1 MLNTQADLISET
13 LVRMGITT
21 TVGFITD
28 VMLND
33 WSIQAHRWAAGYKKW
48 PFTEGRVSTTYASM
62 EENDYPEG
70 WKTDSVRILTLGG
83 YRFEKKN
90 FEDYQIFREVEPNA
104 TDRIF
109 SDFNRVIYIN
119 PNSGLSGTTVFYGQ
133 YMPAAFDITDNPTTS
148 YTVFSGAEEEGN
160 EAIVQE
166 MLSYAKQREGKSQEA
181 LVIHETAKRI
191 LDSVWEKI
199 QAEQYAYQ
207 TKSRG
212 MFKYF
217 DVLQSNEGPNI
228 DEDQFRVSI

>member
-90 FEDYQIFREVEPNA
+90 FEDYQIFREVEPSA
-104 TDRIF
+104 TDRI
-109 SDFNRVIYIN
+109 
-119 PNSGLSGTTVFYGQ
+119 
-133 YMPAAFDITDNPTTS
+133 
-148 YTVFSGAEEEGN
+148 
-160 EAIVQE
+160 
-166 MLSYAKQREGKSQEA
+166 
-181 LVIHETAKRI
+181 
-191 LDSVWEKI
+191 
-199 QAEQYAYQ
+199 
-207 TKSRG
+207 
-212 MFKYF
+212 
-217 DVLQSNEGPNI
+217 
-228 DEDQFRVSI
+228 